1 MSDDK
6 HQILRGIGKGLGEIG
21 VETLKKT
28 AEHGEKIVESII
40 TGKELL
46 GLESTMT
53 PGELDFQKREDDRR
67 KEAEIKKL
75 KGEMGQGETKKDGEK
90 QQMEKK
96 RDVEGEM
103 EQLRDQKEKE
113 EEDKEKYYERVK
125 EQKEA
130 QEQQQQAEYND
141 LMMESSNPS
150 KQKKSRGSAFIQGKK
165 KKSQPTQSQ
174 MSQTS
179 EFKGKID

>member
-6 HQILRGIGKGLGEIG
+6 HRILKGIRKGLGELG
-21 VETLKKT
+21 SETLKKT
-28 AEHGEKIVESII
+28 AEHSEKIFESVI
-40 TGKELL
+40 TAKELL
-46 GLESTMT
+46 GLDNTMSQS
-53 PGELDFQKREDDRR
+53 ELDFQKREDERR
-67 KEAEIKKL
+67 KEAEIKKI
-75 KGEMGQGETKKDGEK
+75 KGEMGQGETKNDGEK

-103 EQLRDQKEKE
+103 EELRDQKEKE
-113 EEDKEKYYERVK
+113 EEEKERYYERVK
-125 EQKEA
+125 EQQKI
-130 QEQQQQAEYND
+130 QEQQQQAEYD
-141 LMMESSNPS
+141 GLMMESSNPA

>member
-1 MSDDK
+1 MGDDK
-6 HQILRGIGKGLGEIG
+6 SRILKGIRKGLGELG
-21 VETLKKT
+21 AETLKKT
-28 AEHGEKIVESII
+28 TEQGEKIFESVI

-46 GLESTMT
+46 GLDNTMSQS
-53 PGELDFQKREDDRR
+53 ELDFQKREDDRR
-67 KEAEIKKL
+67 KEDEIKKL
-75 KGEMGQGETKKDGEK
+75 KGEFSQNETKKEGEK
-90 QQMEKK
+90 QQVEKK

-103 EQLRDQKEKE
+103 EELRDQKEKE
-113 EEDKEKYYERVK
+113 EEEKERYYERVK
-125 EQKEA
+125 EQKKA